1 MKGIETIQEVWMR
14 DVHWVE
20 ATTAPQ

>member
-1 MKGIETIQEVWMR
+1 MKGIETRRNGFDNVMSFL
-14 DVHWVE
+14 E